1 MAKLTTT
8 SYAILG
14 LLKRRPWTAYELTK
28 YMQRSGIR
36 AVWPRTESRI
46 YVEFKNL
53 VGHELATATK
63 ETKQG
68 RKRTLYTIT
77 KAGDK
82 SFQQWM
88 ASTEGGLRL
97 ESEPLLKLLYAD
109 LDTDAIAIQLE
120 HMNQQLLDEARVM
133 HEALTTALENG
144 FFFDENAIHNAQQVK
159 LLTTMLETRAD
170 WLRDMKLNAAKIA
183 SKGRKQGLEEAQ
195 KIYQQET
202 TRLEKLIRSL
212 DA

>member
-1 MAKLTTT
+1 M
-8 SYAILG
+8 G
-14 LLKRRPWTAYELTK
+14 
-28 YMQRSGIR
+28 
-36 AVWPRTESRI
+36 
-46 YVEFKNL
+46 
-53 VGHELATATK
+53 
-63 ETKQG
+63 
-68 RKRTLYTIT
+68 
-77 KAGDK
+77 
-82 SFQQWM
+82 
-88 ASTEGGLRL
+88 STEGGLRL